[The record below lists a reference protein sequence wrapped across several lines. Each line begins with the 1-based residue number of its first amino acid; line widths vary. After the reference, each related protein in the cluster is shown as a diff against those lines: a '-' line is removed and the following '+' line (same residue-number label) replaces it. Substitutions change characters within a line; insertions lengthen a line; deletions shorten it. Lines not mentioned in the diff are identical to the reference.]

1 MANLKR
7 WKDVSVSN
15 KTRKMFLNFQKKI
28 FSQFLFLK
36 SLFKVTENV
45 EFAFAIISCYSSS
58 YWIILNEKKYYYYL
72 IRQMSS
78 WENVDCPL
86 FTILSDLAW
95 LLPIHLLPP
104 SPLLLIRP
112 LFKVIFVSTIVRTV
126 EKLSTKTWFALSTRV
141 SHWCLTMEGRHIKS
155 DGKTISLSIKACGT
169 PLHCHGKTCVTPF
182 HCLKRL
188 VWHPH
193 IVTER
198 LVWHLYIVTERLVWH
213 LYIVT
218 KRLVWLFL
226 HCHLSNIRRWSLALF
241 NSFPRG
247 TLSKKYL
254 FWYLELTNVA
264 SIPSSF

>member
-1 MANLKR
+1 MHFLRGISANKFNVTKRFFFPFERFLRLYCNGKTMANLKR

-104 SPLLLIRP
+104 SPLFLIRP

-126 EKLSTKTWFALSTRV
+126 EKLSTKT
-141 SHWCLTMEGRHIKS
+141 
-155 DGKTISLSIKACGT
+155 
-169 PLHCHGKTCVTPF
+169 
-182 HCLKRL
+182 
-188 VWHPH
+188 
-193 IVTER
+193 
-198 LVWHLYIVTERLVWH
+198 
-213 LYIVT
+213 
-218 KRLVWLFL
+218 
-226 HCHLSNIRRWSLALF
+226 
-241 NSFPRG
+241 
-247 TLSKKYL
+247 
-254 FWYLELTNVA
+254 
-264 SIPSSF
+264 